1 VVGQCVGS
9 FVAPAHQ
16 TFLSSVPLVEH
27 YEVEPHLVGR
37 AFARPIE
44 IIVPEILLFRFVKS
58 LNIVA
63 HSCAF
68 FFVWLTYKVEGKRKM
83 LAISWTPVCISISIF
98 IFPISIF
105 SNSFIF
111 IRN

>member
-1 VVGQCVGS
+1 VVGQCIGS

-27 YEVEPHLVGR
+27 YEIEPHLVGR

-58 LNIVA
+58 LNIAA

-68 FFVWLTYKVEGKRKM
+68 FGWITYKVEGKRKM
-83 LAISWTPVCISISIF
+83 LAISWTTVCISIF
-98 IFPISIF
+98 IFPICIF

>member
-27 YEVEPHLVGR
+27 YEIEPHLVGR

-44 IIVPEILLFRFVKS
+44 IIVPEILLFRFEKS
-58 LNIVA
+58 LNIAA
-63 HSCAF
+63 HSCA

-83 LAISWTPVCISISIF
+83 LAISWTPVCISIF